1 MASRPLGHP
10 PYTACHPT
18 FVLKAESY
26 CLEAHMYPWNKIH
39 IDKRKKIH
47 IDELNKEL
55 AHTELV
61 TEHML
66 GCALTLDQCID
77 YWLWFKVLIGTVN
90 DYKGKGTIENE
101 EYLGINLFIVSCDG
115 ERVGT

>member
-1 MASRPLGHP
+1 MASRPLVHP

-47 IDELNKEL
+47 IHL
-55 AHTELV
+55 
-61 TEHML
+61 M
-66 GCALTLDQCID
+66 
-77 YWLWFKVLIGTVN
+77 
-90 DYKGKGTIENE
+90 
-101 EYLGINLFIVSCDG
+101 S
-115 ERVGT
+115 